1 MTAASTVCFSG
12 IVFPP
17 LMPSSDVIT
26 VSADAGGREG
36 KEGEREGGR
45 ERREWR
51 KGREGGE
58 EEREGQRIKG
68 KRRKICLKCSVSL
81 PSSILFLSAVG
92 LKPANTTLQQQI

>member
-1 MTAASTVCFSG
+1 
-12 IVFPP
+12 
-17 LMPSSDVIT
+17 MPSSDVMT

-36 KEGEREGGR
+36 GREGE
-45 ERREWR
+45 EWR

-68 KRRKICLKCSVSL
+68 KRRKSLFLKCSVSL